1 MDGGG
6 DAARQRGYTFRMS
19 KFSGTVR
26 RSDLEGGHW
35 QLESDD
41 GTTYV
46 LEGATKP
53 IEQDGVKVEVDGA
66 VDEEAMGFAMTGP
79 ILRVKTARRV

>member
-1 MDGGG
+1 MGAG
-6 DAARQRGYTFRMS
+6 DAIRPRGYTFRMS
-19 KFSGTVR
+19 KIRGTVR

-35 QLESDD
+35 QLEADD

-46 LEGATKP
+46 LEGATRP
-53 IEQDGVKVEVDGA
+53 IEQDGAKVEVDGA
-66 VDEEAMGFAMTGP
+66 VDEDAMGIAMTGP